1 LKKQEKPNAEAQRL
15 GDILSSLIKKK
26 DISVAEAARRLG
38 YTGNREQAFRFYVQG
53 RNLPKGPQFFE
64 SWKKEFGEDIQQM
77 LYNIPT
83 NVSRGTSMVVE
94 HQEVIKETFYKDL
107 IENNDEYSILPKA
120 LLRDYKMVPEK
131 ILERIN
137 QNNDELKAALV
148 EKYERYIA
156 ILEKENEALKAQL
169 QKR

>member
-1 LKKQEKPNAEAQRL
+1 MCKAGISQK
-15 GDILSSLIKKK
+15 GLSSLNLGKK
-26 DISVAEAARRLG
+26 SLG
-38 YTGNREQAFRFYVQG
+38 
-53 RNLPKGPQFFE
+53 K
-64 SWKKEFGEDIQQM
+64 
-77 LYNIPT
+77 
-83 NVSRGTSMVVE
+83 TSMVVE